1 MAKTRNIPAELKYVR
16 KKAVSVSQWWNKTAG
31 QADKQRMVRPTFVVD
46 SLNEKT
52 LNSAETWAGGYQKDQ
67 TAYDITVLPNNP
79 IGSVELIDLDH
90 RGRGGRAWKVL
101 IDGAYYV
108 DMREDVLLESLV
120 NGPGVQDGMILGP
133 FIWASAGQGLKLTRM
148 ESGDHK
154 RAENLQKRSKTTI
167 KKKDL
172 VVGGVYANAS
182 DSRYTFLGYADV
194 DHLTEHGDWSE
205 KPYYIGAYKHKAM
218 PYNPSFKL
226 KTNKRVQ
233 VWATSPWSAVLN
245 SDSYTRRH
253 LYYCV
258 SFTPNRRV
266 CELIETVD
274 VGDPLFTLRE
284 LQLQALRE
292 TLTEVDLTPVA
303 PNGSSWINGHQS
315 QVEKDAAK
323 LTAAVTAWKIATAR
337 QPKQPRVIPPEL
349 QQLAEH
355 PLLKPLL

>member
-1 MAKTRNIPAELKYVR
+1 MAKTRNIPTELKYVR
-16 KKAVSVSQWWNKTAG
+16 RKAVSVSQWWNKTAG

-46 SLNEKT
+46 SINEKT
-52 LNSAETWAGGYQKDQ
+52 LATAETWAGGYQKDQ

-79 IGSVELIDLDH
+79 IESVELIDLDR

-154 RAENLQKRSKTTI
+154 RAENLQKLSKATI

-194 DHLTEHGDWSE
+194 DHLTEHGNWIERSS
-205 KPYYIGAYKHKAM
+205 YIGAYKHRAM
-218 PYNPSFKL
+218 PYNPSFNL
-226 KTNKRVQ
+226 KTDKRVQ
-233 VWATSPWSAVLN
+233 VWSSSPWSTVLN
-245 SDSYTRRH
+245 PDSYTKRN
-253 LYYCV
+253 LSYYV
-258 SFTPNRRV
+258 SFTPNRKV
-266 CELIETVD
+266 CELVETVD
-274 VGDPLFTLRE
+274 VGDPLVTLRE

-292 TLTEVDLTPVA
+292 ALTGIDLTPVA
-303 PNGSSWINGHQS
+303 PGGSSWTNGHLS
-315 QVEKDAAK
+315 QVEKDEERLRA
-323 LTAAVTAWKIATAR
+323 TVRAWTIATAR

-349 QQLAEH
+349 QQLSEH